1 MSEKEKDKDKDKDKD
16 KENEEKNQSE
26 SSGEENEDYSS
37 IKNSTYDPKTSDRII
52 CVELENNQ
60 HILVSYTENSTIKDL
75 IISLLNRHEY
85 KLLNQ
90 DRNLILGSLS
100 HLSAFDLNLC
110 FFDDVKPPQ
119 ENKVSEDVK
128 LDHLHFLGLLKN
140 HRAPFLVLKHN
151 FASAKYT
158 YSSEIN
164 RSKLQEIDASK
175 YNQYAIYFD
184 FLPRMIRWVPNA
196 LLAHPEIENYY
207 TRNKKY
213 INDFLPY
220 RRNKLT
226 CEDDNIDWFIYD
238 KESINFLH
246 EMNKTEFKEFG
257 GLKYINGKVYFEDKC
272 VVEDDKSNNS
282 IPGQSSQDKKD
293 KKNKVDKI
301 IGNFTLEYAKQGKSG
316 NTFSKK
322 IEIELKTTALEVIEK
337 MLSKLTMMDDKL
349 KFDPKIKILKV
360 RSQNDY
366 VFDLNEPLFNYT
378 YVNESLKTNTSPDYL
393 ILDNPLLVKKDGQPA
408 TVTSSSPSSS
418 VSLSE
423 AYKSFLQNNNSL
435 KPIDKRNIA
444 TSSTENIWKNDLEG
458 IASHSPFL
466 NKINNDVLRPSVVL
480 DKVASKQKTAAGSL
494 DELINSID
502 KDIESNLKIE
512 YKDKMSRGHKDD
524 DYFNEFIKNKIDND
538 NKDLN
543 YRENLYNNT
552 FLKEK
557 QNMFL
562 HVSNGNGSLYFQ
574 KKKKSKNLHNNMN
587 KNIFLKNE
595 NQQKN
600 SEDKS
605 LNIKP
610 LINPY
615 YLHVSKVIRPFS
627 ILIRSADINYDF
639 GTYEGE
645 PIVLLF
651 KFDLLCSSSQIGSSK
666 QIRWVTKNGVKS
678 PLFNKRI
685 YFDIS
690 YSQLPNVSSILF
702 RVKYIP
708 QNTTKQVK
716 KKDIIF
722 WANYRLFDQ
731 NDKLKVGL
739 HKVNLNDREVGDDVY
754 YFFSD
759 NPNEQKS
766 NKIYFEIE
774 NFVCPIVNKVRY
786 TTVENIKN
794 DEPQLELDNEQ
805 LLKILKIDEKSPFD
819 DLNHNEKNILWR
831 NRYGI
836 AKMNSL
842 IPKLFLSSDYN
853 NPNANREYQ
862 RIIQLIND
870 ITMVQAIELLSGK
883 YINEIVR
890 TFAVSILKKQS
901 INDIKLYLLQL
912 VQALKYEK
920 NIDNAL
926 ARFLLDQAIAHPITI
941 GHEFFWHLRAEM
953 YNQEVQKKFGLYL
966 EVFVNRISLPLYKI
980 FKDEDLM
987 LKTLIVFAEKVKKN
1001 QPKEERDRI
1010 FRQDL
1015 TSLNELYKQKKKEI
1029 SLPLN
1034 FKYRV
1039 KGLIVE
1045 KCRIMNSKKKP
1056 LWLTFENA
1064 DPSGNPIV
1072 CMLKCGDDLRMD
1084 MVTLQLFQAMQ
1095 TLWFENGL
1103 PVKMALYKVL
1113 CTAYMQGMLEM
1124 VTNSETLASIH
1135 IQEGGAIKQLFS
1147 IASILNWIEKNCKT
1161 VSPIEAKENFLI
1173 SNVAYCLA
1181 TFVLGVADR
1190 HNDNIMMKKNGE
1202 LFHIDF
1208 GHFLG
1213 HFKYKMGIKRER
1225 APFVFTRQ
1233 FQYVLGGDDSELFK
1247 KFKEKLEFGYSIL
1260 RKNKDVIVTLLRMLL
1275 CTGIPELTE
1284 KSLKFLEGTLA
1295 LKKSEK
1301 EAMDFIQKKL
1311 YESMDS
1317 VSTKLN
1323 FAIHIVANK

>member
-1 MSEKEKDKDKDKDKD
+1 MADKEKDKE
-16 KENEEKNQSE
+16 KEIEIEKNMSD
-26 SSGEENEDYSS
+26 SSDEENEDYSS
-37 IKNSTYDPKTSDRII
+37 IKQSTYDPKTSDRII

-60 HILVSYTENSTIKDL
+60 HILVSYTEKSTIKDL

-90 DRNLILGSLS
+90 DRNIILNSLS
-100 HLSAFDLNLC
+100 HLTAFDLNLC
-110 FFDDVKPPQ
+110 FYDDVKPAQ
-119 ENKVSEDVK
+119 ENKVSEDVL

-151 FASAKYT
+151 FAPIKYT
-158 YSSEIN
+158 YSSEIK
-164 RSKLQEIDASK
+164 RQKLKEVDDTK

-184 FLPRMIRWVPNA
+184 FLPRMVRWVPNA

-207 TRNKKY
+207 ARNKKCY
-213 INDFLPY
+213 NDFIPY

-246 EMNKTEFKEFG
+246 EMNKKEFKDFA

-272 VVEDDKSNNS
+272 VFEEDKTNNAS
-282 IPGQSSQDKKD
+282 IPVSQDKKD
-293 KKNKVDKI
+293 KKEEKI
-301 IGNFTLEYAKQGKSG
+301 IASFSIEYNKGQSG
-316 NTFSKK
+316 NSFTKK
-322 IEIELKTTALEVIEK
+322 VEINPKTTALKIIET
-337 MLSKLTMMDDKL
+337 MLSKLAMMDDKI
-349 KFDPKIKILKV
+349 KFEPKTKILKV

-366 VFDLNEPLFNYT
+366 VFDLNEPLINYT
-378 YVNESLKTNTSPDYL
+378 YINECLKMNLLPEYI
-393 ILDNPLLVKKDGQPA
+393 ILDNPLLVKKEGQTPNVMSTSPPSESFKMSA
-408 TVTSSSPSSS
+408 TPSNF
-418 VSLSE
+418 VRTFE
-423 AYKSFLQNNNSL
+423 
-435 KPIDKRNIA
+435 KRN
-444 TSSTENIWKNDLEG
+444 TSNTSAELTSGGKNDLEN
-458 IASHSPFL
+458 IALHIPSL
-466 NKINNDVLRPSVVL
+466 NKINNDVLKPSVVL
-480 DKVASKQKTAAGSL
+480 DKFVSKKKTSGGSL
-494 DELINSID
+494 DDLINSID
-502 KDIESNLKIE
+502 KEIENNLKKE
-512 YKDKMSRGHKDD
+512 FKENSNDKTDLDD
-524 DYFNEFIKNKIDND
+524 NFDELFNKE
-538 NKDLN
+538 NKDTN

-552 FLKEK
+552 FLKDQ

-562 HVSNGNGSLYFQ
+562 RVSNGNGSLYFQ
-574 KKKKSKNLHNNMN
+574 KKKKSKNLQNSTK
-587 KNIFLKNE
+587 KNIFLK
-595 NQQKN
+595 QKEKN
-600 SEDKS
+600 T

-639 GTYEGE
+639 GISETE

-651 KFDLLCSSSQIGSSK
+651 KFDLFCSSSQIGSSK
-666 QIRWVTKNGVKS
+666 QIRWITKNGVRN

-690 YSQLPNVSSILF
+690 YSQLPKVCSVLF

-708 QNTTKQVK
+708 PNTTKQVK

-739 HKVNLNDREVGDDVY
+739 HKVNLNEREVCDDVY

-774 NFVCPIVNKVRY
+774 NFVCPLVNKVRY
-786 TTVENIKN
+786 TAEDNSKN
-794 DEPQLELDNEQ
+794 EEPQLELDNEQ
-805 LLKILKIDEKSPFD
+805 LLRILKIDDKSPFD
-819 DLNHNEKNILWR
+819 DINHSEKNILWR

-853 NPNANREYQ
+853 NPNANKEFQ
-862 RIIQLIND
+862 KIIKLITD
-870 ITMVQAIELLSGK
+870 LTLVQAIELLSGK

-890 TFAVSILKKQS
+890 NFAVSILKKAS
-901 INDIKLYLLQL
+901 ISDIKIYLLQL

-926 ARFLLDQAIAHPITI
+926 ARFLLETAIAHPITI

-966 EVFVNRISLPLYKI
+966 EVFVNKISLPLYKI

-987 LKTLIVFAEKVKKN
+987 LKTLITYAEKVKKN
-1001 QPKEERDRI
+1001 QPKEERDKI
-1010 FRQDL
+1010 FKQDL
-1015 TSLNELYKQKKKEI
+1015 ASLNELYKQKRKEI

-1034 FKYRV
+1034 FKLRV
-1039 KGLIVE
+1039 KSLIVD

-1064 DPSGNPIV
+1064 DPLGDPIV

-1095 TLWFENGL
+1095 TIWFESGL
-1103 PVKMALYKVL
+1103 KVKMSLYKVL
-1113 CTAYMQGMLEM
+1113 CTGYMQGMLEM
-1124 VTNSETLASIH
+1124 VTNSDTLANIH
-1135 IQEGGAIKQLFS
+1135 VQEGGAIKQLFS
-1147 IASILNWIEKNCKT
+1147 IASVLNWIEKNCKS
-1161 VSPIEAKENFLI
+1161 VSPAEAKENFLI

-1181 TFVLGVADR
+1181 TFVLGVGDR

-1233 FQYVLGGDDSELFK
+1233 FQYVLGGDDSPLFK
-1247 KFKEKLEFGYSIL
+1247 SFKEKLNKGYAIL

-1275 CTGIPELTE
+1275 CTGIPELNE
-1284 KSLKFLEGTLA
+1284 KSLKFLETSLA
-1295 LKKSEK
+1295 LKKNDK
-1301 EAMDFIQKKL
+1301 EATDFIQKKL

-1323 FAIHIVANK
+1323 FAIHIVATK